1 MYKNVGPFRWRLKI
15 DSKDVTNRLLKMRVI
30 QKMPQDLLFTV
41 SMPLYQLHIDLVD
54 VKLGDISKGLKV
66 YIVEDTDASVSRFL
80 LPLFFIDS
88 VSVFEGRVHI
98 VCLPFFVLRSFSK
111 SVHNGVFYS
120 RPDIVPAISGD
131 KLTRQP
137 CMPTLDG
144 YFSAIS
150 TPVLGDKFP
159 PVVSLYSF
167 FASDPSFGDIGA
179 SRVFAL
185 NKFMSFIC
193 FFDSDSI
200 YSIESVAPLPPVGT
214 VLKPDISYSS
224 TPVPLFEFTGLRG
237 SFGHLWY
244 FMGLGKEFLF
254 LVRPSLSVVR
264 VLFSSSKKVYVFS
277 VPEEA
282 EFAGYLGY
290 SYVLFSMPDHVMVID
305 CFSGKVVFE
314 YKGSLLLSYA
324 PSEAYFSSYLDANST
339 MLFSLLSLSKGPD
352 IIALFVIHSAKGSKF
367 YTATLSAIDSSLAT
381 AFNKGVIHF
390 KSSHVVPS
398 IDIEVYFVENE
409 GHYYVLC
416 VNYPKN
422 KYACVPLDF
431 SSKPLNSSLGIKG
444 AFCMRGNTL
453 GLVIHS
459 DGYRYEINNILRF
472 SSTFDTM
479 YKGNPKITFEKTSAF
494 YAPVIAPKTLPGV
507 HTYTLEE
514 GYSSLSDSFYKNTF
528 EQLKKSFVKD
538 KRYYETSDGS
548 FYVSS
553 RVKYRPDLILFLSPD
568 SSRLQVFRPSSS
580 KEDAVLCKY
589 VPTVRLFDDG
599 LNVSVPTSYPLPA
612 SVLQVFSSWNVKDI
626 VAGQFLHKKDAVSD
640 WIVYKISPNRILP
653 LGAPVKFIDTDG
665 IEKEGRIVSSEYIYE
680 GTEKIRI
687 RVLYR

>member
-15 DSKDVTNRLLKMRVI
+15 DSKDVTDRLLKMRVI

-66 YIVEDTDASVSRFL
+66 HIVEDASSNRFL
-80 LPLFFIDS
+80 LPPFYVDS
-88 VSVFEGRVHI
+88 VSVVEGKMHLL
-98 VCLPFFVLRSFSK
+98 CLPFYLLRSFSK
-111 SVHNGVFYS
+111 FVDKGVFYS
-120 RPDIVPAISGD
+120 QPVIVPSILGD
-131 KLTRQP
+131 KLIKQP

-167 FASDPSFGDIGA
+167 FAADPAFGDIGA
-179 SRVFAL
+179 SYVFAL
-185 NKFMSFIC
+185 NKFMSPVC

-254 LVRPSLSVVR
+254 LTRPSLSVVR
-264 VLFSSSKKVYVFS
+264 VLFSASKKVCVFS

-282 EFAGYLGY
+282 EFVGYLGY
-290 SYVLFSMPDHVMVID
+290 SYVLFSMPDRVMVID

-324 PSEAYFSSYLDANST
+324 PSEAYFSSYLDADST
-339 MLFSLLSLSKGPD
+339 MLFSLLSLSKGSYV
-352 IIALFVIHSAKGSKF
+352 IALFVIHSAKGSKF

-381 AFNKGVIHF
+381 VFNKGVIHF

-398 IDIEVYFVENE
+398 IDIEVYFVEDE

-444 AFCMRGNTL
+444 VFCMQGNSL

-459 DGYRYEINNILRF
+459 DGYRYEIRHILRF
-472 SSTFDTM
+472 SSSFDTM

-494 YAPVIAPKTLPGV
+494 YAPVVAPKTLPGV

-514 GYSSLSDSFYKNTF
+514 GYSSLDNSFYKNTF

-538 KRYYETSDGS
+538 KRYYVTSNGF
-548 FYVSS
+548 FYASS

-580 KEDAVLCKY
+580 KEDAVLWKY
-589 VPTVRLFDDG
+589 VPTVSLFDEG
-599 LNVSVPTSYPLPA
+599 LNISVPTTYPLPV
-612 SVLQVFSSWNVKDI
+612 SVLPVFSSWNVKDI
-626 VAGQFLHKKDAVSD
+626 VAGQFLHKKNSSSD
-640 WIVYKISPNRILP
+640 WAVYKISPNRILP
-653 LGAPVKFIDTDG
+653 LGAPVKFINTDG

-680 GTEKIRI
+680 GTEKIKI
-687 RVLYR
+687 RVLYQ